1 MRLPKSRRKFR
12 IVLKSPPT
20 RSFLVLDG
28 GNSNPLTQIL
38 NRVSIPHDNYQ
49 VSQFNLYLSRRYLVG
64 LFKFTARYGFSVGRL
79 IAHLEAFEF
88 RGVITLE
95 KSDQR
100 NALRAVSYELPTV
113 QIISVQHSRFFESA
127 HLHNTWGNPLNV
139 RLITWGEYHADLA
152 EMQGRDRSLMIP
164 MGSISLAMHREV
176 ARPKARDIPILV
188 SLKAKGIGVQG
199 CSQIETEKVARA
211 GSTIQLLKM
220 LGSYARARGIALA
233 FPHDPREDPGIAE
246 DYLNAFKEISGVEC
260 FYVDPSRLARSGRD
274 EMWPSVF
281 SAIRAARVF
290 IGVNSSLLWEAIA
303 DSQPALSV
311 SFGNVLYNQF
321 PCTGPWVLRN
331 PTQQEFESAIDAT
344 MNLELDELSRRSE
357 QFSKYLISASRF
369 SAATELGRFLTASY
383 MVETLDQ
390 ADKLWRAT
398 SRMEADTS

>member
-1 MRLPKSRRKFR
+1 MRLSKSRRKFR
-12 IVLKSPPT
+12 IVLKSPPPC
-20 RSFLVLDG
+20 SYLVLDG

-38 NRVSIPHDNYQ
+38 MRVSIPHHNYQ
-49 VSQFNLYLSRRYLVG
+49 VSEFNLYFSRRYLVG
-64 LFKFTARYGFSVGRL
+64 LLKFTARYGFSVGRL
-79 IAHLEAFEF
+79 LAHLEAFEV

-113 QIISVQHSRFFESA
+113 QIISVQHSRFFESV
-127 HLHNTWGNPLNV
+127 HPHNTWGNPLNV

-164 MGSISLAMHREV
+164 MGSVNLAMHREV
-176 ARPKARDIPILV
+176 ARPKTRDIPILV
-188 SLKAKGIGVQG
+188 SLKAKGIGVPG
-199 CSQIETEKVARA
+199 SSQIETEKVARA

-220 LGSYARARGIALA
+220 LGLYARARGIALA

-246 DYLNAFKEISGVEC
+246 DYLKAFKAISGVEC
-260 FYVDPSRLARSGRD
+260 FYVTPSHLARSGST
-274 EMWPSVF
+274 EILPSVF
-281 SAIRAARVF
+281 SAIRSARVF

-303 DSQPALSV
+303 DSQPTLSV

-331 PTQQEFESAIDAT
+331 PTQHEFESAVDAA

-369 SAATELGRFLTASY
+369 CAATELGRFLTASH

-398 SRMEADTS
+398 SRVESDTS